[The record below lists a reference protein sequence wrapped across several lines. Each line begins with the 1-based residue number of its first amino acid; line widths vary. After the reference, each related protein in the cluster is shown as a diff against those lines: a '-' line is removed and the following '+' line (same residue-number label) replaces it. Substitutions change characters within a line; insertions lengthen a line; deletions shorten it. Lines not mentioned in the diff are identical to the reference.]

1 MCCRMIDTLRVGNG
15 KGAGEGKRAESTACA
30 QVDGHD
36 SMIIDQTWRSSER
49 NESICGP
56 KLDYN
61 ILLCDDGRRSQGGSG
76 GRGGRG

>member
-1 MCCRMIDTLRVGNG
+1 MCCRMIDTLRVGRNWG
-15 KGAGEGKRAESTACA
+15 GERAGSTACA

-61 ILLCDDGRRSQGGSG
+61 ILLCDDGRRSQGEWGEE
-76 GRGGRG
+76 GRKGAG